1 MPHKIG
7 MLLTYTN
14 RKSFPP
20 LQKPVAQQQKQAQQQ
35 NKVAQQQKQ
44 AQQQNKVAQQQ
55 NPPAPM
61 KTVNHTHSMRTII
74 RTPGKSCSS
83 CGH

>member
-20 LQKPVAQQQKQAQQQ
+20 LQKQVAQQQKQVAQQQKQAQQQ
-35 NKVAQQQKQ
+35 N
-44 AQQQNKVAQQQ
+44 
-55 NPPAPM
+55 PPAPI

>member
-1 MPHKIG
+1 MPQKIG

-14 RKSFPP
+14 RTALPALQKPEQP
-20 LQKPVAQQQKQAQQQ
+20 QKPVAQQKPVAPQK
-35 NKVAQQQKQ
+35 
-44 AQQQNKVAQQQ
+44 
-55 NPPAPM
+55 PAPI
-61 KTVNHTHSMRTII
+61 KIGHNTHSMRTII